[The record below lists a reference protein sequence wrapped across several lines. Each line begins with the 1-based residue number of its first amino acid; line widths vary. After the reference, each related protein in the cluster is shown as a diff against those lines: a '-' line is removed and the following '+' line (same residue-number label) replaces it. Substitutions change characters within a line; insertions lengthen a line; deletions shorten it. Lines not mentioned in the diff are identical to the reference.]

1 MTAHTQTC
9 IFYSYGSQ
17 NFIIKFIS
25 WTSNHKKLNASYW
38 SVDNQVQCWYLNVFL
53 HREIQ
58 EDFYRQFGH
67 NFESRQWPDHHVYE
81 QHEDFD
87 DQGHDDIVVIEGGDM
102 FREMESMFENFFKGI
117 PFDFHSSQDR
127 CKYCST
133 NFYHSLWVCEVH
145 STHTTTTTFTFY
157 NPRYAS

>member
-1 MTAHTQTC
+1 M
-9 IFYSYGSQ
+9 
-17 NFIIKFIS
+17 
-25 WTSNHKKLNASYW
+25 
-38 SVDNQVQCWYLNVFL
+38 NVFL

-133 NFYHSLWVCEVH
+133 NFYHSL
-145 STHTTTTTFTFY
+145 
-157 NPRYAS
+157 